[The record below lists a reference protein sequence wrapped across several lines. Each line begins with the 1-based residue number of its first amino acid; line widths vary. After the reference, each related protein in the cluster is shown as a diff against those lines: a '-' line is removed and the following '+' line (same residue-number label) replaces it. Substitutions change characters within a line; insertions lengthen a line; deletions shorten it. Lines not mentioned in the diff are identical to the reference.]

1 MSEDQIKQLK
11 VGCALN
17 AAVTIYAVNRDKITI
32 EEATEEALKLVD
44 TIDFNVLMATIND
57 RI

>member
-11 VGCALN
+11 VGFALN
-17 AAVTIYAVNRDKITI
+17 AAVTIYAVNKDKITI

-44 TIDFNVLMATIND
+44 TIDFNVLMVTIND

>member
-11 VGCALN
+11 VGFALN

>member
-11 VGCALN
+11 VGFALN
-17 AAVTIYAVNRDKITI
+17 DAVTIYAVNRDKITI

>member
-11 VGCALN
+11 VGFALN

-44 TIDFNVLMATIND
+44 TIDFNVLMVTIND

>member
-1 MSEDQIKQLK
+1 MSEDQINQLK
-11 VGCALN
+11 VGFALH
-17 AAVTIYAVNRDKITI
+17 AAVTIYAVNKHKITI

>member
-11 VGCALN
+11 VGFALN
-17 AAVTIYAVNRDKITI
+17 TAVTIYAVNKDKITI

>member
-11 VGCALN
+11 VGFALN
-17 AAVTIYAVNRDKITI
+17 ATVTIYAVNRDKITI

-44 TIDFNVLMATIND
+44 TIDFNTLMATIND